1 MTTGPVGG
9 VLASALNTNLGPTLT
24 TATGIDAFKTT
35 DAGLVEGL
43 GLNIVHVATGHQC
56 AFNKFALREF
66 SDDISTNYSETTVYG
81 RMDPIKTFQN
91 STRKI
96 KLGFDL
102 IPGTDAASA
111 AADLAAVSK
120 LMTFQYPVYEQAD
133 NALSISRPPLVRVKF
148 ANYIRHQDP
157 NRDDG
162 LLCVMEG
169 CSFSPFDKF
178 ELGSGANINQHN
190 KQEAHF
196 LPQRIS
202 VNVSL
207 VVLHEVPVGFSS
219 VNGQQRWIGGS
230 NFYKVDPE
238 REYFPPTGKDDGKS
252 LGAVSRAQIATVT
265 DLKAELASQGV
276 PAAQQAATLNKVFGL
291 TE

>member
-1 MTTGPVGG
+1 MSTNPFNIAFN
-9 VLASALNTNLGPTLT
+9 ASQ
-24 TATGIDAFKTT
+24 
-35 DAGLVEGL
+35 AGQISAASQVDVDGL
-43 GLNIVHVATGHQC
+43 ELQIIHVATGHQC
-56 AFNKFALREF
+56 KFDSFLLRDF
-66 SDDISTNYSETTVYG
+66 ADDISTNYSETTVYG

-96 KLGFDL
+96 KMGFDIVSPSAKEGAGAL
-102 IPGTDAASA
+102 AS
-111 AADLAAVSK
+111 VSK

-178 ELGSGANINQHN
+178 ELGSSAHIHEHSDGKNQMI
-190 KQEAHF
+190 
-196 LPQRIS
+196 PQRIS
-202 VNVSL
+202 VSLNL
-207 VVLHEVPVGFSS
+207 VVLHEVPIGFSS
-219 VNGQQRWIGGS
+219 VGGEQKWIGGA
-230 NFYKVDPE
+230 NFYKTDLEEVYNQPE
-238 REYFPPTGKDDGKS
+238 ISTGGNGKALS
-252 LGAVSRAQIATVT
+252 DESIAQIATAT
-265 DLKAELASQGV
+265 DLKSELASQGV